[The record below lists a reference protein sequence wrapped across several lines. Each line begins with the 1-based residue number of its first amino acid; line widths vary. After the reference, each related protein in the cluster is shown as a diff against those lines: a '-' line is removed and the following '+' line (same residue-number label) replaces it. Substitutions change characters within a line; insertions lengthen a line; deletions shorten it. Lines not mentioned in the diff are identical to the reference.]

1 MSYMDIANIATDMQ
15 QAKNV
20 NQQQIWG
27 LKSILDN
34 QSNVVQQLLGEVSN
48 TTNTNN
54 PPNTGEKLNI
64 KA

>member
-1 MSYMDIANIATDMQ
+1 MSYMDIANIATDIQ

-20 NQQQIWG
+20 NKQQLWG
-27 LKSILDN
+27 LKSMLDN

-48 TTNTNN
+48 TNN
-54 PPNTGEKLNI
+54 NLPNTGEKLNV

>member
-20 NQQQIWG
+20 NKQQLWG
-27 LKSILDN
+27 LKSMLDN
-34 QSNVVQQLLGEVSN
+34 QSNIVQQLLGEVSN
-48 TTNTNN
+48 TNNN
-54 PPNTGEKLNI
+54 PPNTGEKLNV

>member
-1 MSYMDIANIATDMQ
+1 MNYMDIANIATDIQ

-20 NQQQIWG
+20 NKQQLWG
-27 LKSILDN
+27 LKSMLDN

-48 TTNTNN
+48 TNN
-54 PPNTGEKLNI
+54 NLPNTGEKLNV